1 MEYNIKVEVE
11 NNNTLKITGD
21 VKNID
26 DYQLIKENA
35 IKLRDKGAK
44 SLTIIF
50 ADSSSITSSVIGFFL
65 KLVQKDGVNLDVK
78 VGQDSLLSLMK
89 TLSLDN
95 IFNVEKI

>member
-1 MEYNIKVEVE
+1 MEHNIKVEVE
-11 NNNTLKITGD
+11 NNNILKITGD

-35 IKLRDKGAK
+35 IKLRDKDAK